1 MLLASIRRLSLL
13 PLITLVAWVAPVGA
27 VTVGDLYETEQP
39 VETSRDAAFVDALK
53 AVIVRVS
60 GQRDAPARLGA
71 ELNSPQRFVQRYGF
85 TNDNVLQVGFDS
97 VSIDRLLQGAG
108 LPIWGRERPAT
119 LVLLSVE
126 EADGSSHWISGEQPA
141 AQREILGKVARQRGL
156 PLKWPA
162 VDPQGIAQGD
172 DSNTAALLQEADR
185 YGANA
190 TLIGRARGTSVR
202 WTLISSDGAANVAG
216 GLDDGV
222 HLAADTFARYVAASG
237 SSVGSVMVEVSGIGD
252 LDAYAATLNYLEGMT
267 MVRSVAVER
276 VAGDTLRFKL
286 AVRGD
291 AATLR
296 RAIALDNKLVP
307 TGAGPTDSGA
317 AGTPEAAGEHLA
329 FRYRP

>member
-13 PLITLVAWVAPVGA
+13 PLLTFVAWIGPAAA

-53 AVIVRVS
+53 TIVVRVS

-119 LVLLSVE
+119 LVLLNVE

-141 AQREILGKVARQRGL
+141 AQREIIGKVARQRGL

-162 VDPQGIAQGD
+162 VDPQGID
-172 DSNTAALLQEADR
+172 DTNTAALLQEADR

-190 TLIGRARGTSVR
+190 TLIGRARGSSVR
-202 WTLISSDGAANVAG
+202 WTLISSDGSANASG
-216 GLDDGV
+216 GLDEGI
-222 HLAADTFARYVAASG
+222 HLAADTFARYFSASG
-237 SSVGSVMVEVSGIGD
+237 SSVGSVMVEVSGIRD

-267 MVRSVAVER
+267 MVRSVAVEQ
-276 VAGDTLRFKL
+276 VSGDTLRFKL

-307 TGAGPTDSGA
+307 TGTDNGST
-317 AGTPEAAGEHLA
+317 GTPEPVDHLA